1 MKPEAKFRELE
12 SKLHIMRQELA
23 NLRTSLRSYVGPDA
37 LDFIN
42 RHQAAHE
49 AAKDAVYG
57 PRGHAAPTTPSNTQ
71 AKLSLLRQH
80 NYDIR
85 RHHFRNEWVIED
97 TTNIMGGITFRSH
110 DRERVINDAYDELV
124 NHVWPSLAK
133 AGKTKPLDELIASE
147 DPGVVARARAKADAE
162 LESYVGPVHLTLEER
177 EFLQHTL
184 RACHPRGVVAQGLI
198 DKLSQ

>member
-12 SKLHIMRQELA
+12 DKLNIYRQELA
-23 NLRTSLRSYVGPDA
+23 VLRRT
-37 LDFIN
+37 LDNHPVDNHPVDDHPVDDPAI
-42 RHQAAHE
+42 
-49 AAKDAVYG
+49 V
-57 PRGHAAPTTPSNTQ
+57 APTTPSNTQ

-162 LESYVGPVHLTLEER
+162 LESYVGPVHLTFEER